1 MALALVTRVSYRVAM
16 EGRAG
21 KTLVCIPTYE
31 ERDNVGP
38 MLDELE
44 RWAPDCD
51 KLFIDD
57 NSPDGTGELLDER
70 AKTNARLTVIHRK
83 GKLGIGGAH
92 LDGIAYAY
100 DHGYDTLVT
109 LDCDFTHSPSDIPR
123 LVEVSADADI
133 TIGSRFLER
142 DSLPG
147 WNIARKVLTN
157 VGHLLTASVLGIQHD
172 ATGAFRV
179 YRLSGIRRE
188 MFELIK
194 ARGYAFFF
202 ESLCVAHQNKL
213 TIREVPIKLPARTQ
227 GHSKMSFREIQKSV
241 GQLVKLFVATRTSP
255 SQFRVANGA
264 RRARAPR
271 TEPAPVP
278 TTATRHP

>member
-1 MALALVTRVSYRVAM
+1 M
-16 EGRAG
+16 EGPSG

-44 RWAPDCD
+44 RVAPDCD

-57 NSPDGTGELLDER
+57 SSPDGTGDLLTEL
-70 AKTNARLTVIHRK
+70 AKTHPRLTVMHRK

-100 DHGYDTLVT
+100 DHGYDTLLT
-109 LDCDFTHSPSDIPR
+109 MDCDFTHAPSDIPK
-123 LVEVSADADI
+123 LLAASADADI
-133 TIGSRFLER
+133 TIGSRFLEP

-147 WNIARKVLTN
+147 WNLARKMLTN
-157 VGHLLTASVLGIQHD
+157 VGHLVTASVLGIKHD

-179 YRLSGIRRE
+179 YRLSKIPRA
-188 MFELIK
+188 MFSLVK

-202 ESLCVAHQNKL
+202 ESLCVAHQNNL
-213 TIREVPIKLPARTQ
+213 NIREIPIKLPARTQ
-227 GHSKMSFREIQKSV
+227 GHSKMSGLEIQRSV
-241 GQLVKLFVATRTSP
+241 VQLVRLLVATRVNP
-255 SQFRVANGA
+255 SQFRIADQA
-264 RRARAPR
+264 RR
-271 TEPAPVP
+271 ESV
-278 TTATRHP
+278 